1 MGLSAQKLYDFI
13 WSEYCDWYIELTKP
27 RLYGDKEEAK
37 LTALAVLCHVLSGAM
52 KLLHPFMPFITEEIY
67 LHLPNAEETIMRS
80 AWPTV
85 HEEMDFRTQ
94 EEQFEG
100 VIELIRNIRNL
111 RAEMDVPAGKRT
123 AVCILPGRDS
133 DFMQQALIYFEKLAG
148 ASKAEIISE
157 RPVADEKMAAV
168 VGAKAECFIPMGELI
183 DAEKELSRLQK
194 EKENLLNEIK
204 RAEGKLNN
212 PGFVNKAP
220 AQVVDSERAKAEKYR
235 DMLEKVEQRIKAA
248 GELI

>member
-1 MGLSAQKLYDFI
+1 
-13 WSEYCDWYIELTKP
+13 
-27 RLYGDKEEAK
+27 
-37 LTALAVLCHVLSGAM
+37 M

-123 AVCILPGRDS
+123 AVYILPGRDS